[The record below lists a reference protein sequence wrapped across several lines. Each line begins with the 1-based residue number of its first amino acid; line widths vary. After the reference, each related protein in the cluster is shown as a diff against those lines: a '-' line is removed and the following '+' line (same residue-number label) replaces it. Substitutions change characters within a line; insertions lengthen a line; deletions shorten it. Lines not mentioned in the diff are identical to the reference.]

1 MTQKLPNIKPENLE
15 RPKLTEKDPNNKV
28 PGEPGAKL
36 DSGKSPVFRGLLD
49 YFPRACQA
57 VAKVSQKGAEKYC
70 WKGWENVPDGINR
83 YSDAIVRHM
92 CKEAIEGKID
102 PDFGL
107 LHKAHAAW
115 NALAVLELEL
125 RQQEE
130 FAHTHKEEGIL
141 IAELD
146 LNKNINILRN
156 RLENLHIKDTIEP
169 PSGGGGYRYHCNF
182 KDDPNCS
189 PGL

>member
-1 MTQKLPNIKPENLE
+1 MAQKSPNLVPEALE
-15 RPKLTEKDPNNKV
+15 RPKLKEKDPNNKV

-49 YFPRACQA
+49 YFPRACLA
-57 VAKVSQKGAEKYC
+57 VAEVSQKGAEKYC
-70 WKGWENVPDGINR
+70 WKGWEDVPDGINR
-83 YSDAIVRHM
+83 YSDAIIRHI
-92 CKEAIEGKID
+92 CKESIEGKID

-107 LHKAHAAW
+107 LHKAHVAW

-125 RQQEE
+125 RETEE
-130 FAHTHKEEGIL
+130 AKHWKEELAIFGNPIEHRLIL
-141 IAELD
+141 DNQEVGNPIPQPTAMR
-146 LNKNINILRN
+146 RN
-156 RLENLHIKDTIEP
+156 T
-169 PSGGGGYRYHCNF
+169 CNF